1 MKRLLLTVTRTE
13 VIRNRGLALMPGIVF
28 QPDEEFCAGD
38 PVVLLRPDGSAVI
51 WRIGSLTVRTPSPWH
66 NDVCIVLKHMTKEDV
81 PVGTEVWSVR
91 SQSRPYEPEPPRE
104 LPRRVIVR
112 VDHPHAEGMAIAVKF
127 SMKEKNPYYYLAFLG
142 PDGSAVITREELLR
156 DFHEQMSFALMDYV
170 SPEGGFTGGIA
181 AKVPS
186 TRELLDAIKGY
197 KMFRKYVT
205 FPEDYEKNLKAA
217 AAARGQDPEEYKVQ
231 LRFE

>member
-1 MKRLLLTVTRTE
+1 MKRLLLTVERT
-13 VIRNRGLALMPGIVF
+13 VLIPNRGLALMPGIVF

-38 PVVLLRPDGSAVI
+38 PIVLLRPDGSAVI

-91 SQSRPYEPEPPRE
+91 SQSRPYEPEPPHE

-112 VDHPHAEGMAIAVKF
+112 VDHPRAEGLAVRLKF
-127 SMKEKNPYYYLAFLG
+127 SMRAKNPYYYLAFLG
-142 PDGSAVITREELLR
+142 LDGSAVIAREELLR
-156 DFHEQMSFALMDYV
+156 FFHEEESFALMDFV
-170 SPEGGFTGGIA
+170 DPEVAFTGGITA
-181 AKVPS
+181 TVPS
-186 TRELLDAIKGY
+186 TKQLRDAIKGY
-197 KMFRKYVT
+197 KTFRKYVE
-205 FPEDYEKNLKAA
+205 FPEGYERNLKA
-217 AAARGQDPEEYKVQ
+217 AAARGQDPGEYKVK